1 MYNDHRKYELKDIN
15 DKLLG
20 RLSMFLPKFFSNLY
34 EDPKIVSLIIKNSK
48 PSEIQRTLLP
58 LFGNNF
64 YENILSSKYIQ
75 NNLMYVITL
84 LLKDEINSL
93 ENEYNPEKFLNIDSS
108 CGYLLYELRAKDD
121 IQIYIKKIIEEVV
134 EQIDEYSD
142 NICFDFKKINE
153 NITDKFNDIKYEI
166 INDDSM
172 RRLSKEQILNEI
184 VERKLGNKFKKQQ
197 LNIEF
202 NSKYL
207 KDISPENYFTN
218 EEEDEDDEDIKEYY
232 NSTIF
237 KRKKSLTPYIDKY
250 LTEKINKQKYKKEV
264 LLFYQKDFYI
274 VKNFIDKFIKN
285 LSDNL
290 NIIPYSIKL
299 ICKIISILLKKKFP
313 NLLVIKHNAMISR
326 FFFCSLFWPLI
337 QDSRNGALI
346 QNYAISKNTMMNLQ
360 VIIDI
365 FVRFIMGKLFV
376 KKDNYY
382 FSPFNQYF
390 IEKIPELKNFMENLL
405 NVNIPKYLEDVL
417 EDNDKNYK
425 FNMAEEN
432 NEEGFIHRSI
442 CFSMH
447 DLSDIFNNISKSEE
461 DKKVIEE
468 NNNFKICLER
478 MCYKG
483 NLNMIEKI
491 KNKEKEDGKLY
502 YFLLSDCLFLNDKI
516 KNLFEI
522 KQISN
527 HFKINEIK
535 EPKNDEEKNK
545 NLIIKMKNFISG
557 LLFNFIILTRE
568 DFSKNCSMNINDI
581 LNELFVL
588 SKIPNYIVDDTIPT
602 QWYVSSILEIIPK
615 LPKEMTNNNC
625 QKLIEELI
633 NEVNLSIKELDF
645 ETLSFIHG
653 KLNFTIRRKLSIQST
668 IDTIKRIDLNEK
680 IESIINY
687 DKFGNDCIPKNVSIN
702 DFVIIE
708 DQKKNKKIE
717 IKNTNYISEFIQ
729 DFPDFTI
736 YQRLQDIDILEFE
749 KNNSIPTQL
758 LEYFNKINKHLE
770 EDNNYSKEEL
780 KEIKEKIYDYIMTKL
795 YDKLFPPEPSI
806 EDNKIYHNSISH
818 SWVES
823 KHFIK
828 ERPGSIYNSFLP
840 DVIKYI
846 KLIIKEKSP
855 RKKIEN
861 MSNVFNSIQR
871 VIEFNGG
878 KGLLGIDDFIPILTF
893 SLMKAQI
900 YRLNSTIKYTILYNP
915 GKENGLESQQLSQL
929 MVASDFLTNLSYK
942 DLLNI
947 TEEEYYDKMRSIKE

>member
-1 MYNDHRKYELKDIN
+1 
-15 DKLLG
+15 
-20 RLSMFLPKFFSNLY
+20 MFLPKFFSNLY
-34 EDPKIVSLIIKNSK
+34 EDPKIVALIIKNSK

-84 LLKDEINSL
+84 LLKKEVDSL
-93 ENEYNPEKFLNIDSS
+93 DNEYNPYKFLDINSS
-108 CGYLLYELRAKDD
+108 CGYLLYELRSKDD
-121 IQIYIKKIIEEVV
+121 TQIFIKKIIEEVV
-134 EQIDEYSD
+134 EQIDEYSY
-142 NICFDFKKINE
+142 NICFDFEKINE
-153 NITDKFNDIKYEI
+153 NIAGKFEDIKYEI
-166 INDDSM
+166 IIEDSM
-172 RRLSKEQILNEI
+172 KRLSREEILNEI
-184 VERKLGNKFKKQQ
+184 VMRKLGNKFKNQPK
-197 LNIEF
+197 NTEF

-207 KDISPENYFTN
+207 KDIRVENYFTN
-218 EEEDEDDEDIKEYY
+218 EEEDEDDEDIKEHY

-237 KRKKSLTPYIDKY
+237 NRKKSLTSHIDNY
-250 LTEKINKQKYKKEV
+250 LTEKINKLKYKKEV
-264 LLFYQKDFYI
+264 LLFYQNDFYI
-274 VKNFIDKFIKN
+274 VKNFIDNFIKN
-285 LSDNL
+285 LKDNL
-290 NIIPYSIKL
+290 SIIPYSIKL

-313 NLLVIKHNAMISR
+313 NLLIIKHNAMISR

-337 QDSRNGALI
+337 QDSSHGALI
-346 QNYAISKNTMMNLQ
+346 QNYAISKNTMKNLQ
-360 VIIDI
+360 IIIDI
-365 FVRFIMGKLFV
+365 FLRFIMGKLFV
-376 KKDNYY
+376 SKDNYY
-382 FSPFNQYF
+382 LSPFNQYF
-390 IEKIPELKNFMENLL
+390 IEKMPELMNFMENLL

-425 FNMAEEN
+425 FNFAEDN
-432 NEEGFIHRSI
+432 SEEGFFHRSI

-447 DLSDIFNNISKSEE
+447 DLTDIINNISKSEE

-468 NNNFKICLER
+468 NDNFKKCLER
-478 MCYKG
+478 ICYKE
-483 NLNMIEKI
+483 NLKMIDKI
-491 KNKEKEDGKLY
+491 KSREKEDINNSKLY
-502 YFLLSDCLFLNDKI
+502 YFLLSDCLYLNDKI
-516 KNLFEI
+516 KKLFEI

-535 EPKNDEEKNK
+535 EPKSDEEKNK
-545 NLIIKMKNFISG
+545 NLIIKVKNFISG

-581 LNELFVL
+581 LNEIFVL

-615 LPKEMTNNNC
+615 LPEDMTNNNC

-633 NEVNLSIKELDF
+633 NDVNISIKELDF

-668 IDTIKRIDLNEK
+668 IDTIKKIDLNEI

-687 DKFGNDCIPKNVSIN
+687 EKFEVENTPKNELIK
-702 DFVIIE
+702 DYVIIE
-708 DQKKNKKIE
+708 EQKINKKIE
-717 IKNTNYISEFIQ
+717 IKYTNYISGFIK

-736 YQRLQDIDILEFE
+736 YQRLQDIDILELE
-749 KNNSIPTQL
+749 KNNFIPSQL
-758 LEYFNKINKHLE
+758 LKYFNVINKHLE
-770 EDNNYSKEEL
+770 EYNNYSKEEL
-780 KEIKEKIYDYIMTKL
+780 KEIEDKIYDYIMTKL
-795 YDKLFPPEPSI
+795 YDKLFPPEPSE
-806 EDNKIYHNSISH
+806 EDNKIYQNSILH
-818 SWVES
+818 SWAES

-855 RKKIEN
+855 RKKLEN
-861 MSNVFNSIQR
+861 MSNVFKAIQR

-893 SLMKAQI
+893 SLMKAQP
-900 YRLNSTIKYTILYNP
+900 YRLNSTIKYAMLYNP
-915 GKENGLESQQLSQL
+915 GKDTGLESQQLSQL
-929 MVASDFLTNLSYK
+929 MMASDFLTNLSYEK
-942 DLLNI
+942 LLNI
-947 TEEEYYDKMRSIKE
+947 TKEEYNDKLLRKKEKI

>member
-1 MYNDHRKYELKDIN
+1 
-15 DKLLG
+15 
-20 RLSMFLPKFFSNLY
+20 MFLPKFFSNLY
-34 EDPKIVSLIIKNSK
+34 EDPKIVALIIKNSK

-84 LLKDEINSL
+84 LLKKEVDSL
-93 ENEYNPEKFLNIDSS
+93 DNEYNPYKFLDINSS
-108 CGYLLYELRAKDD
+108 CGYLLYELRSKDD
-121 IQIYIKKIIEEVV
+121 TQIFIKKIIEEVV
-134 EQIDEYSD
+134 EQIDEYSY
-142 NICFDFKKINE
+142 NICFDFEKINE
-153 NITDKFNDIKYEI
+153 NIAGKFEDIKYEI
-166 INDDSM
+166 IIEDSM
-172 RRLSKEQILNEI
+172 KRLSGEEILNEI
-184 VERKLGNKFKKQQ
+184 VVRKLGNKFKNQPK
-197 LNIEF
+197 NTEF

-207 KDISPENYFTN
+207 KDIRVENYFTN
-218 EEEDEDDEDIKEYY
+218 EEEDEDDEDIKEHY

-237 KRKKSLTPYIDKY
+237 NRKKSLTSHIDNY
-250 LTEKINKQKYKKEV
+250 LTEKINKLKYKKEV
-264 LLFYQKDFYI
+264 LLFYQNDFYI
-274 VKNFIDKFIKN
+274 VKNFIDNFIKN
-285 LSDNL
+285 LKDNL
-290 NIIPYSIKL
+290 SIIPYSIKL

-313 NLLVIKHNAMISR
+313 NLLIIKHNAMISR

-337 QDSRNGALI
+337 QDSSHGALI
-346 QNYAISKNTMMNLQ
+346 QNYAISKNTMKNLQ
-360 VIIDI
+360 IIIDI
-365 FVRFIMGKLFV
+365 FLRFIMGKLFV
-376 KKDNYY
+376 SKDNYY
-382 FSPFNQYF
+382 LSPFNQYF
-390 IEKIPELKNFMENLL
+390 IEKMPELMNFMENLL

-425 FNMAEEN
+425 FNFAEDN
-432 NEEGFIHRSI
+432 SEEGFFHRSI

-447 DLSDIFNNISKSEE
+447 DLTDIINNISKSEE

-468 NNNFKICLER
+468 NDNFKKCLER
-478 MCYKG
+478 ICYKE
-483 NLNMIEKI
+483 NLKMIDKI
-491 KNKEKEDGKLY
+491 KSREKEDINNSKLY
-502 YFLLSDCLFLNDKI
+502 YFLLSDCLYLNDKI
-516 KNLFEI
+516 KKLFEI

-535 EPKNDEEKNK
+535 EPKSDEEKNK
-545 NLIIKMKNFISG
+545 NLIIKVKNFISG

-581 LNELFVL
+581 LNEIFVL

-615 LPKEMTNNNC
+615 LPEDMTNNNC

-633 NEVNLSIKELDF
+633 NDVNISIKELDF

-668 IDTIKRIDLNEK
+668 IDTIKKIDLNEI

-687 DKFGNDCIPKNVSIN
+687 EKFEVENTPKNELIK
-702 DFVIIE
+702 DYVIIE
-708 DQKKNKKIE
+708 EQKINKKIE
-717 IKNTNYISEFIQ
+717 IKYTNYISGFIK

-736 YQRLQDIDILEFE
+736 YQRLQDIDILELE
-749 KNNSIPTQL
+749 KNNFIPSQL
-758 LEYFNKINKHLE
+758 LKYFNVINKHLE
-770 EDNNYSKEEL
+770 EYNNYSKEEL
-780 KEIKEKIYDYIMTKL
+780 KEIEDKIYDYIMTKL
-795 YDKLFPPEPSI
+795 YDKLFPPEPSE
-806 EDNKIYHNSISH
+806 EDNKIYQNSILH
-818 SWVES
+818 SWAES

-855 RKKIEN
+855 RKKLEN
-861 MSNVFNSIQR
+861 MSNVFKAIQR

-893 SLMKAQI
+893 SLMKAQP
-900 YRLNSTIKYTILYNP
+900 YRLNSTIKYAMLYNP
-915 GKENGLESQQLSQL
+915 GKDTGLESQQLSQL
-929 MVASDFLTNLSYK
+929 MMASDFLTNLSYEK
-942 DLLNI
+942 LLNI
-947 TEEEYYDKMRSIKE
+947 TKEEYNDKLLRKKEKI